1 MFINYSVND
10 MRIVLFC
17 WNMVARLPRELAR
30 LARELAC

>member
-10 MRIVLFC
+10 MHIVSFC
-17 WNMVARLPRELAR
+17 WNMVAC